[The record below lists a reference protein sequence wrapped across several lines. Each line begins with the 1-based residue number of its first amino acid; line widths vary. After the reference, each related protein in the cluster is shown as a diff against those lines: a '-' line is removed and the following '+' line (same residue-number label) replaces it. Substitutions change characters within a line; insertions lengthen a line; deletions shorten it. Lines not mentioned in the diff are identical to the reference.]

1 MNCTI
6 TCCMNC
12 TDRQMGCHSTCEIY
26 KEQKAQWDKIR
37 AEEKER
43 QKQEYVR
50 MKTIVD
56 ARVRMT
62 KGRKKK
68 C

>member
-6 TCCMNC
+6 MCCMNC
-12 TDRQMGCHSTCEIY
+12 TDRQVGCHSTCEIY

-37 AEEKER
+37 AEEKEQQR
-43 QKQEYVR
+43 QKYCR
-50 MKTIVD
+50 VD
-56 ARVRMT
+56 SILEGKRRMT

-68 C
+68 